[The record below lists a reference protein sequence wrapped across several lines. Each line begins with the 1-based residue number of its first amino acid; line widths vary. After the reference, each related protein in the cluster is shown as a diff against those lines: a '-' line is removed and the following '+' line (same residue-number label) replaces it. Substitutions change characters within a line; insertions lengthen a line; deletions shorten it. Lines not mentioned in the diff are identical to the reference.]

1 MKCADVRPWPA
12 VGRWADCNPCYLCL
26 KTGTSSSQC
35 KKVIYRFK
43 CVSTAY
49 CSFSTPYWRW
59 QWSDHGVSSSL
70 IASWGPN
77 STDIKTLFS
86 ELSYMRRG
94 RLSFCVICI
103 DFFFFLF
110 DALNFC
116 FWTHFSQP
124 WRTEMISWG
133 RGIWGPG
140 SLPKHLLLTSFTH

>member
-26 KTGTSSSQC
+26 KTGTPSSPC

-70 IASWGPN
+70 IASWGPK

-86 ELSYMRRG
+86 EMSYMRRG

-103 DFFFFLF
+103 DFFFFVWCVKF
-110 DALNFC
+110 
-116 FWTHFSQP
+116 
-124 WRTEMISWG
+124 
-133 RGIWGPG
+133 
-140 SLPKHLLLTSFTH
+140 LLLDSFLSTLKNRNDQFEVGGFGAQDPFQSTSC